1 MPTPDWS
8 RFGRSTAVPIL
19 LLVGLLV
26 ILGHLHIDL
35 AHGYTAPRVVADD
48 RTALVFYD
56 EGGREATF
64 SFRQSDDGGKSWAK
78 RRQVPGVLLGAA
90 LTKDRLVALLQ
101 SGDEEADRAGPFY
114 SVYPRTTFERTW
126 SGDLADPELGLTN
139 PRQLVALGE
148 AVYVFGTDKEG
159 ALRVARLSDDGHTVV
174 PVAATLPKAAV
185 VPDPAPDSTGRV
197 PPPVAFSAAIDGD
210 GATARVVL
218 VWRVVRDPAAPRVG
232 GDVRWST
239 FDGKAFSPF
248 ASLTEDLLALA
259 AATLPGPAPARAPRV
274 HLFAQRASSAEEEAP
289 SITVLQFGPAGFEPA
304 ESIPYERE
312 GLARAAGVAA
322 LAAGVTKDRT
332 LLVAQIGSAIRLR
345 SRDGAAPWGPWED
358 VARLPLEQ
366 RAVVWGWVLSM
377 LALSGALVVQ
387 GWRAFRAGRAARAA
401 RAPRDLA
408 ALCEQALAE
417 RRAERE
423 ATAPAA
429 ATPAPAA
436 EAPVGDAAAEADADA
451 QEKLPEAAPLHERA
465 LAFLVDLGLI
475 LALTS
480 FVASFAPRELLER
493 LDDPRV
499 RLAIAACFV
508 ALVLVYFVVFEALF
522 ARTPGKRLM
531 NLEVQALEGGRP
543 SVGAL
548 VFRNLFR
555 IELLVPP
562 PYLTLF
568 LSVVVMLVSP
578 QHQRP
583 GDLVARTAVR
593 RSRPVTS

>member
-78 RRQVPGVLLGAA
+78 RRQVPGILLGAA

-101 SGDEEADRAGPFY
+101 SGDDDADRAGPFY
-114 SVYPRTTFERTW
+114 SVYPRTTLERTW
-126 SGDLADPELGLTN
+126 SGDLADPELGLAN

-148 AVYVFGTDKEG
+148 VVYVFGTDKEG
-159 ALRVARLSDDGHTVV
+159 ALRVARLSDDGRAVV
-174 PVAATLPKAAV
+174 PVPASLPKAAV
-185 VPDPAPDSTGRV
+185 VPDPVPDSTGRV
-197 PPPVAFSAAIDGD
+197 PPPVAFTAAVEGAGPSAQ
-210 GATARVVL
+210 VVL
-218 VWRVVRDPAAPRVG
+218 VWRVVRDPAAPRAG
-232 GDVRWST
+232 GDVRWSA
-239 FDGKAFSPF
+239 FDGKAFTPF
-248 ASLTEDLLALA
+248 ASLGEDLVALA

-274 HLFAQRASSAEEEAP
+274 HLFAQRAASAEEESP

-322 LAAGVTKDRT
+322 LAAGVTKERA

-345 SRDGAAPWGPWED
+345 TRDGPAPWGPWED

-366 RAVVWGWVLSM
+366 RAVVWGWVVSM
-377 LALSGALVVQ
+377 LSLSGALVVQ

-423 ATAPAA
+423 GP
-429 ATPAPAA
+429 PAPPPT
-436 EAPVGDAAAEADADA
+436 EAPVADAAAAADAEA
-451 QEKLPEAAPLHERA
+451 QELLPEAAPLHERA

-593 RSRPVTS
+593 RSRPATAES

>member
-101 SGDEEADRAGPFY
+101 SGDEEADRAGPFF
-114 SVYPRTTFERTW
+114 SIYPRTTFERTW
-126 SGDLADPELGLTN
+126 SGDLADPELGLAY

-148 AVYVFGTDKEG
+148 VVYVFGTDKEG

-174 PVAATLPKAAV
+174 PVSATLPRAAV
-185 VPDPAPDSTGRV
+185 VPDPVPDSTGRV
-197 PPPVAFSAAIDGD
+197 PPPVAFTAAVDGE
-210 GATARVVL
+210 GAAARVVL
-218 VWRVVRDPAAPRVG
+218 VWRVVRDPAAPRAG
-232 GDVRWST
+232 GDVRWAT
-239 FDGKAFSPF
+239 FDGKAFSTA
-248 ASLTEDLLALA
+248 ASLGEDHLALA
-259 AATLPGPAPARAPRV
+259 LATLPGPPPARTPRV
-274 HLFAQRASSAEEEAP
+274 QLFAQRAASAEEEAP
-289 SITVLQFGPAGFEPA
+289 SITVLQLGPAGFEPV

-345 SRDGAAPWGPWED
+345 ARDGPAPWGPWED

-366 RAVVWGWVLSM
+366 RAVVWGWMISM

-423 ATAPAA
+423 GLTAPE
-429 ATPAPAA
+429 PPA

-451 QEKLPEAAPLHERA
+451 QARLPEAAPLHERA

-593 RSRPVTS
+593 RSRAATAES